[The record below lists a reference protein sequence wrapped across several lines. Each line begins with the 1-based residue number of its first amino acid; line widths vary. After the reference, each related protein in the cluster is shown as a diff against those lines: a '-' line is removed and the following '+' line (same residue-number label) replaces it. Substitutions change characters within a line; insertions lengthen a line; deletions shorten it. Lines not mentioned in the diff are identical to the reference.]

1 MVITL
6 TAGILWE
13 AMKPGYKV
21 LRTGMAKL
29 PFLLLPF
36 VLLTG
41 CAHISATIQ
50 AYHPA
55 DPTSPLQIAPGE
67 EVTLAV
73 TVANTGNRARPFEVR
88 ATLRNADNVFLR
100 ELSTQLSPPLEPGEE
115 RTVSWT
121 VSIDQPGEYW
131 LQFSV
136 YYGDELLAEAPA
148 SPQLL
153 VLAQAPASAQPVSEK
168 FSPGERV
175 RVMEPL
181 NLREGPG
188 ISHPEVDDPNYPGAL
203 PVGSL
208 GNVIGGPVAAD
219 GHTWWQVE
227 FDRGVSG
234 WCVEEGLESLDVLLG
249 RKPSSSSSP

>member
-1 MVITL
+1 MAITL
-6 TAGILWE
+6 TGGIWWE
-13 AMKPGYKV
+13 AMKSGVKV
-21 LRTGMAKL
+21 RRTWSRLKL
-29 PFLLLPF
+29 PFLLLPL

-55 DPTSPLQIAPGE
+55 DPGVPLEVAPGE
-67 EVTLAV
+67 EVTLSV
-73 TVANTGNRARPFEVR
+73 TVANTGNRARPFQVR
-88 ATLRNADNVFLR
+88 ATVRTAGGVFLR

-115 RTVSWT
+115 RTVSWSFT
-121 VSIDQPGEYW
+121 VDQPGEYW

-136 YYGDELLAEAPA
+136 YDGDELLAEAPA
-148 SPQLL
+148 NPQRLL
-153 VLAQAPASAQPVSEK
+153 LAQAPSAPPPVSGK
-168 FSPGERV
+168 FSTGERV

-181 NLREGPG
+181 NVRQGPG
-188 ISHPEVDDPNYPGAL
+188 TSHPEVDDPDYPGAL

-227 FDRGVSG
+227 FDRGVTG

-249 RKPSSSSSP
+249 RKPPS